1 MVARLSAL
9 ELRGLVHVV
18 EHLLEQVESGNS
30 PARTAA
36 SRERDSD
43 RLAVRSPED
52 AGSTWKLTL
61 LGDFAI
67 ERDGARFDLPQ
78 SVSTQALK
86 LLAVRRRVTV
96 DELVDI
102 LWPESDND
110 IGSRRLRN
118 VLWRIRSASGDLV
131 RRDGNL
137 ICLAESA
144 STDVEDFESLTSLA
158 LSSSCPATKASRAA
172 EQALSLYA
180 GPLLPGDLFV
190 DWTVPHR
197 ESLALLHVRVLDF
210 LFSHA
215 LDEGRTNDALS
226 LLEQM
231 IEVEPFEE
239 THYIQAAELYVQS
252 GRPQRART
260 SLDRARR
267 MLLELG
273 VEPSPA
279 YTQVLQKLSMIPA

>member
-1 MVARLSAL
+1 MGSCTSWSICSSRSSLETARPGQRRL
-9 ELRGLVHVV
+9 
-18 EHLLEQVESGNS
+18 ESG
-30 PARTAA
+30 T
-36 SRERDSD
+36 SD
-43 RLAVRSPED
+43 RTAVRSPED

-118 VLWRIRSASGDLV
+118 VLWRIRGASGDLV

-144 STDVEDFESLTSLA
+144 STDVEDFEPHVPRPLELLPRNESQ
-158 LSSSCPATKASRAA
+158 SSGR
-172 EQALSLYA
+172 A
-180 GPLLPGDLFV
+180 GPF
-190 DWTVPHR
+190 
-197 ESLALLHVRVLDF
+197 ALCRAPPPWRPLCRLD
-210 LFSHA
+210 
-215 LDEGRTNDALS
+215 G
-226 LLEQM
+226 
-231 IEVEPFEE
+231 
-239 THYIQAAELYVQS
+239 AA
-252 GRPQRART
+252 P
-260 SLDRARR
+260 
-267 MLLELG
+267 
-273 VEPSPA
+273 
-279 YTQVLQKLSMIPA
+279 